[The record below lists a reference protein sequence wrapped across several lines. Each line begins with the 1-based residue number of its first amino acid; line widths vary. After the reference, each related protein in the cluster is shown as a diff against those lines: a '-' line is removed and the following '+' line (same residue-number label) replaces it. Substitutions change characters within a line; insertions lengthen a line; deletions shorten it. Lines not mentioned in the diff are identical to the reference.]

1 MSEFIKVKVI
11 TKDNE
16 KINFLVKKYNTKIK
30 MFIEK
35 ENSIQSEKT
44 IEKINKSNEACLLF
58 DSLKVYYNEDDNDF
72 EKNSLLN
79 SLDKIIKEAN
89 YSESYIIEKL
99 SLGIHLLQNRNNDY
113 LFNRSFYLMK
123 STIKIHYQYNEGL
136 NIIGSNSSCSG
147 IILTTRF
154 KNNFTDEAIKKMK
167 DGKN

>member
-11 TKDNE
+11 AKDNE

-30 MFIEK
+30 IFIEK
-35 ENSIQSEKT
+35 RTSNQTEKT
-44 IEKINKSNEACLLF
+44 IEKINKSNEASFLF

-79 SLDKIIKEAN
+79 CLDKIIKEAN
-89 YSESYIIEKL
+89 FFDSYIIEKL
-99 SLGIHLLQNRNNDY
+99 SIGIHLLQNRNSDY

-123 STIKIHYQYNEGL
+123 NTIGIHYQYDEGL
-136 NIIGSNSSCSG
+136 IINGSNSSCSG

-154 KNNFTDEAIKKMK
+154 KNNFTNEAIKKMK
-167 DGKN
+167 YGKN

>member
-30 MFIEK
+30 IFIEK

-72 EKNSLLN
+72 EKNSLIN
-79 SLDKIIKEAN
+79 SLDKIIKEA
-89 YSESYIIEKL
+89 SFFDSYIIEKL
-99 SLGIHLLQNRNNDY
+99 SIGIHLLQNRNIDY
-113 LFNRSFYLMK
+113 LYNRSFYLMK
-123 STIKIHYQYNEGL
+123 NTIGIHYQYDEGL
-136 NIIGSNSSCSG
+136 IINGSNSSCSG